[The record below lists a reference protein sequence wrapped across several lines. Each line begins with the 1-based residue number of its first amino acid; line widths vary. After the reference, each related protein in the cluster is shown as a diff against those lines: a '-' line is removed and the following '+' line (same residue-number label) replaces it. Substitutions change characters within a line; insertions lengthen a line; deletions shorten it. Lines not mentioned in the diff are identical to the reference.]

1 MLTRST
7 HALAIL
13 VMLTAAD
20 VNAERAVFRDPLLDN
35 LVGDW
40 RVERK
45 FGSGRHAENTLHVE
59 WVLDHQFL
67 ELRYHDVATPP
78 KYETMVF
85 IGYDAGGQRYVCHWI
100 DNFGGEFSALG
111 YGKLDN
117 EGRAIEFTFN
127 YKDGPFI
134 NKFSFDPASKTWT
147 SLMRQQDKGEWKV
160 FAEDK
165 FTQVDR
171 K

>member
-1 MLTRST
+1 ML
-7 HALAIL
+7 A
-13 VMLTAAD
+13 AAD
-20 VNAERAVFRDPLLDN
+20 LNAERPQFSDALLDN
-35 LVGDW
+35 LVSDW

-45 FGSGRHAENTLHVE
+45 FGSGRRAENTLHVE

-67 ELRYHDVATPP
+67 ELRYRDLATPS
-78 KYETMVF
+78 KYDAMVF
-85 IGYDAGGQRYVCHWI
+85 IGYNPGEQRYVCHWI

-117 EGRAIEFTFN
+117 ERRAIEFTFN
-127 YKDGPFI
+127 YKDGLFI
-134 NKFSFDPASKTWT
+134 NKFTFDPVSKTWT
-147 SLMRQQDKGEWKV
+147 SLMRQQEKGEWKV

-165 FTQVDR
+165 ITQVDR

>member
-1 MLTRST
+1 MLTRSK
-7 HALAIL
+7 HALAIF
-13 VMLTAAD
+13 VMLAAAD
-20 VNAERAVFRDPLLDN
+20 LNAERPQFSDALLDN
-35 LVGDW
+35 LVSDW

-45 FGSGRHAENTLHVE
+45 FGSGRRAENTLHVE

-67 ELRYHDVATPP
+67 ELRYRDLATPS
-78 KYETMVF
+78 KYDAMVF
-85 IGYDAGGQRYVCHWI
+85 IGYNPGEQRYVCHWI

-117 EGRAIEFTFN
+117 ERRAIEFTFN
-127 YKDGPFI
+127 YKDGLFI
-134 NKFSFDPASKTWT
+134 NKFTFDPVSKTWT
-147 SLMRQQDKGEWKV
+147 SLMRQQEKGEWKV

-165 FTQVDR
+165 ITQVDR